1 MSRETKGTNSFAYFL
16 PTVCVVVF
24 ATINSGL
31 ARPAIAQQDPDRSAL
46 EAELA
51 LKVSTGTIEEKREAL
66 YQIRNHRSARSS
78 RIAVAAL
85 QDADEMVRA
94 TAVAAVVFL
103 PEDEATTV
111 LTPLLSDR
119 QPFVRRET
127 AYALEQVGSA
137 LATARL
143 IEIFQRDRDLE
154 VRGAAA
160 VALGAT
166 GDILAVPALTDL
178 LRRPLREDHV
188 FLRRSA
194 ARSIG
199 EIALSMREIDLSSM
213 SERKRRDTKRDPESK
228 VQKRSLAD
236 VHPQFRVA
244 ASVLADVLGN
254 RRETDDSRRE
264 AAFALGSIGG
274 EGVIPLLESY
284 KNSEDPYLAETVR
297 TAVSRLRSRE

>member
-1 MSRETKGTNSFAYFL
+1 MSRATKCTNSFAYFL
-16 PTVCVVVF
+16 PTVFVVVF

-94 TAVAAVVFL
+94 TAAAAVVFL
-103 PEDEATTV
+103 PADEAATV
-111 LTPLLSDR
+111 LLPLLSDR
-119 QPFVRRET
+119 RPFVRRET
-127 AYALEQVGSA
+127 AYALEQIGSA
-137 LATARL
+137 YATQRL
-143 IEIFQRDRDLE
+143 VEIFQRDRDLE

-160 VALGAT
+160 IALGAT

-178 LRRPLREDHV
+178 LRRPLREDHE

-194 ARSIG
+194 ARSIK

-213 SERKRRDTKRDPESK
+213 SERDLRDPKRDPSSK

-244 ASVLADVLGN
+244 ASVLADVLRD
-254 RRETDDSRRE
+254 RRETDDTRRE

-284 KNSEDPYLAETVR
+284 KNSEDPYLVETVR
-297 TAVSRLRSRE
+297 KALSRLRSRE